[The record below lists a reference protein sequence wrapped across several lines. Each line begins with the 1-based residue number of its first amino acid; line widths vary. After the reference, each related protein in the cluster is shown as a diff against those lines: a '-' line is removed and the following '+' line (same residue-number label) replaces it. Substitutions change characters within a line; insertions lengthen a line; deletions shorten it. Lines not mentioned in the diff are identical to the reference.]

1 MSGVVKSVFGGD
13 DAEKAAKVA
22 QEGAIQNAQV
32 AERMYLQARSDQSPY
47 RYVGNQALNQMA
59 RLMGFDPYQPSYSR
73 PSSNGFVTGG
83 YGGYPG
89 FSWGGW
95 SLPGATPSRGGVNT
109 FSMPSQVSGRGA
121 KPNQTIY
128 QDPEAPNPVA
138 PDFSQFYVS
147 PDYNFRLD
155 EGIKALDRS
164 AAANGMLLSGAQA
177 KALSRYGQGMASQE
191 YGNYWNRLA
200 AMSGIGQTGTN
211 ATQNAGSQFSAQAGN
226 ALQDAGDARASG
238 YLYNA
243 NAKNS
248 LANSL
253 LDYGFDRWG
262 QRK

>member
-1 MSGVVKSVFGGD
+1 MSGIVKSVFGGD

-59 RLMGFDPYQPSYSR
+59 NLMGFDPYQPSYSR
-73 PSSNGFVTGG
+73 PASSNALSGS

-89 FSWGGW
+89 YNWGNFSQNTA
-95 SLPGATPSRGGVNT
+95 PTRGGVNT
-109 FSMPSQVSGRGA
+109 FTMPSQVTGRGA
-121 KPNQTIY
+121 KPDQTVY
-128 QDPEAPNPVA
+128 QDPEAPRPGT

-147 PDYNFRLD
+147 PDYQFRLS
-155 EGIKALDRS
+155 EGLKASDRS
-164 AAANGMLLSGAQA
+164 AAANGMLLSGAQQ
-177 KALSRYGQGMASQE
+177 KALSRYGQGLASQE

-211 ATQNAGSQFSAQAGN
+211 ATQNAGSQFSSQAGN

-238 YLYNA
+238 YLYMA
-243 NAKNS
+243 NAKNA
-248 LANSL
+248 LANRG
-253 LDYGFDRWG
+253 LDFATGKWG
-262 QRK
+262 